1 MATIFLG
8 TADLRDLTLWSA
20 TGNVTITD
28 EVPARTG
35 TYVYKQALTS
45 ATYATINVPAAATY
59 YVRFAL
65 YEQKRFILAFRSGST
80 DLARINMSTW
90 TTLLFQRGT
99 TTLGTYVLPGL
110 PLWSVFEVYAKIHGT
125 TGEISV
131 KINGQTFATLTN
143 VNTGASDIDNI
154 QLRTIPGAD
163 IMHYDDFAVDDS
175 AWPGL
180 GGIEVLLPSAAGT
193 YTNWDSGA
201 YTAVDDN
208 PPNDDTDYIAT
219 DAAVSNIKFSANIE
233 NLATGTQSVKGIML
247 AAKAKLDGAG
257 SGTLKPFIRSGTT
270 DDTPT
275 GSALTTAYSWYT
287 RCWDTDPGNSNNA
300 WSESAVNALEIG
312 VAS

>member
-1 MATIFLG
+1 MATIFLA

-20 TGNVTITD
+20 SNNFTLTN
-28 EVPARTG
+28 EVSARTG
-35 TYVYKQALTS
+35 TYVYKQTS
-45 ATYATINVPAAATY
+45 LSSTYATVNVPAASTY

-65 YEQKRFILAFRSGST
+65 YAQKRLILAFRSGTTDVARMYIST
-80 DLARINMSTW
+80 A
-90 TTLLFQRGT
+90 TTLLLQRVT
-99 TTLGTYVLPGL
+99 TTLETYILPNI

-143 VNTGASDIDNI
+143 ANTGASDIDNI
-154 QLRTIPGAD
+154 QIRTIPGGDVIYLDD
-163 IMHYDDFAVDDS
+163 IAVDDS

-180 GGIEVLLPSAAGT
+180 GGIEVLLPSATGT

-201 YTAVDDN
+201 YTAIDDN

-219 DAAVSNIKFSANIE
+219 DAAVSNTKFSANIE
-233 NLATGTQSVKGIML
+233 NLASGTQSVKGIML

-270 DDTPT
+270 EDTPT
-275 GSALTTAYSWYT
+275 GSALTTGYSWYT
-287 RCWDTDPGNSNNA
+287 RCWNTDPGNSNNA